1 MSHWVLVTYTRPNT
15 DTAWYEPTAE
25 AKALM
30 NTLKDDDIVNPS
42 VEVYQKSETADGL
55 KQYYKI
61 GFKEESIS
69 IDIASKSA
77 YIDNEAVRND
87 YCSLNGISCSI
98 EHFGENEPVLSTGI
112 GG

>member
-1 MSHWVLVTYTRPNT
+1 MSYWVLVTYTRPNT
-15 DTAWYEPTAE
+15 DTDWFEPTTE

-55 KQYYKI
+55 NQYYKI
-61 GFKEESIS
+61 GFREESIS
-69 IDIASKSA
+69 SNIAEQESYA
-77 YIDNEAVRND
+77 ANEKARND
-87 YCSLNGISCSI
+87 YCTANGISCII
-98 EHFGENEPVLSTGI
+98 EHFGETEPVLSTGI